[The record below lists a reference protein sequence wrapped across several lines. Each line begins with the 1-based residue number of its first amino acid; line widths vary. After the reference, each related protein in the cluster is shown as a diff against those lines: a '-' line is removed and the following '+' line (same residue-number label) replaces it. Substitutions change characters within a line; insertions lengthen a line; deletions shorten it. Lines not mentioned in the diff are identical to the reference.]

1 MVYFHITF
9 NIKAVNFKSKW
20 FCFIKYGGL
29 SFWILTIS
37 QLSYSFIIYC
47 IIALS
52 WYVSEHWKF
61 QFGTDILFILT
72 TELNLLSLVQ
82 WLSGGIFRIQH
93 FDQENRLVYCS
104 VSGSNFQ
111 SQIKVSSYLSSNDT
125 HVKISPLVRNV
136 KAVYSSSNS
145 SVKTETLWD
154 DPI

>member
-1 MVYFHITF
+1 MEVSHFEY
-9 NIKAVNFKSKW
+9 
-20 FCFIKYGGL
+20 
-29 SFWILTIS
+29 S
-37 QLSYSFIIYC
+37 QLANWSYSFIIYC